1 MRNDRR
7 RKWRQGA
14 AGCAR
19 AYRNG
24 PLARSSCVVESARKM
39 RKPQPRAHDVAARWS
54 VGRKQTTERHLRP
67 SSNKSGGEHDDV
79 SRRRTCCRRQRKR
92 ITTPH
97 PQAAKPVERSRAGQ
111 ASGAAPPSPSL
122 TLAPVPPVVEAWRGW
137 ADGSCSLAALLDCAL
152 GVPRAACLWRG
163 DCRESTRAAPL

>member
-1 MRNDRR
+1 
-7 RKWRQGA
+7 
-14 AGCAR
+14 
-19 AYRNG
+19 
-24 PLARSSCVVESARKM
+24 M

-152 GVPRAACLWRG
+152 GVPRAYGVVTAGRARVRPP
-163 DCRESTRAAPL
+163 CRPGWIRAVPLFLVPSSVVDAAVVETLRRWLIKF